1 MLASQFR
8 ITSARD
14 FRLVKEKG
22 TLVPS
27 TTFSLSV
34 YNRNDESPTRF
45 GFILPVK
52 LFPRAVDRNRIKR
65 ALSESTRYQLSYL
78 SPGFDCVFLPR
89 QSMLRAYAQDTIR
102 EVEAVFKKA
111 NIIK

>member
-14 FRLVKEKG
+14 FRTVKEKG
-22 TLVPS
+22 HLVQS
-27 TTFSLSV
+27 TNFSLSV
-34 YNRNDESPTRF
+34 YDRKDDSPTRF

-65 ALSESTRYQLSYL
+65 ALSESTRYQLTYL

-89 QSMLRAYAQDTIR
+89 VSMLRAYAQDTIR
-102 EVEAVFKKA
+102 EVEEVFNKA
-111 NIIK
+111 KIV